1 MRAIVCRGGGDPE
14 SLKLE
19 DVPAPTPKR
28 DEVLIDVKATAIHY
42 ADSIMV
48 AGKYQ
53 TNPAFPFSP
62 GLETAGTVAS
72 WGEGVTRFKPGDRND
87 WGQLMAAALL
97 GSVPVAII
105 YSFFIEHYVAGL
117 TGGSVKN

>member
-1 MRAIVCRGGGDPE
+1 MRAIACRGWGDPE

-28 DEVLIDVKATAIHY
+28 DEVLIDVKATAINY

-53 TNPAFPFSP
+53 TKPAFPFSP

-72 WGEGVTRFKPGDRND
+72 CGEGVTRFKPADG
-87 WGQLMAAALL
+87 GGAARRDHLLVLRRALRGRL
-97 GSVPVAII
+97 HRRLRQELTRRAVVAD
-105 YSFFIEHYVAGL
+105 A
-117 TGGSVKN
+117 TP